1 MHAVVDRTI
10 KLFGAEVVKFEE
22 TYKPVIEDAI
32 NNKLKKV
39 SFVNEWIINPKVKI
53 KKTNIKKLIKLEVL
67 TKPIK

>member
-39 SFVNEWIINPKVKI
+39 SFVNE
-53 KKTNIKKLIKLEVL
+53 
-67 TKPIK
+67 

>member
-53 KKTNIKKLIKLEVL
+53 KLTNIKKLIKLEVL